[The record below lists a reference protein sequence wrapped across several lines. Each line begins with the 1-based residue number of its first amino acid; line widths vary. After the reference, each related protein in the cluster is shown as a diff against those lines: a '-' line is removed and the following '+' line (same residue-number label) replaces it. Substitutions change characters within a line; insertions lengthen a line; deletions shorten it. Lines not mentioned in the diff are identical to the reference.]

1 MYSLCIWCCNRTRK
15 VLGSA
20 GTQAVAVMRPHA
32 DLVIYYCC
40 YTDKPVRLGTASY
53 LTKYN
58 RYNNKLHSQPS
69 YESYFVDVQLVRQ
82 SQISSLVAVWSSL
95 GYVPSQTINLTR
107 LYQLRV
113 RFCGN
118 NNIGRLPWK
127 LDLSSAVPTDMR
139 LSVLFRIKIKASHS
153 NNCQF
158 VNFEQSLKY
167 AVVFCQ

>member
-1 MYSLCIWCCNRTRK
+1 MHSLCIWCCNRTRK

-58 RYNNKLHSQPS
+58 RYNNKLHPQPS
-69 YESYFVDVQLVRQ
+69 FESYFVEAKFIVQLVRE
-82 SQISSLVAVWSSL
+82 SQITSSLS
-95 GYVPSQTINLTR
+95 YVPSQTINLTI

-113 RFCGN
+113 RFCSN
-118 NNIGRLPWK
+118 NNIARLPWK
-127 LDLSSAVPTDMR
+127 LDVLSAVPNDMR
-139 LSVLFRIKIKASHS
+139 LSVLFRIKIKSSRS
-153 NNCQF
+153 NNCYF
-158 VNFEQSLKY
+158 VKFEQC
-167 AVVFCQ
+167 V